1 MEKTL
6 ILLKPDCM
14 AGGHC
19 GEVINRFEKAGFKI
33 RACKMMRL
41 GDAVLKEHYA
51 HITSLPFF
59 PQIQAFMQSS
69 PVIGLV
75 LEGEQIIEKVRK
87 MLGPTDSTKA
97 PKGSIRGD
105 LGKTVMMN
113 VVHASDSAENA
124 LLEIQRFFSPAEL
137 FE

>member
-19 GEVINRFEKAGFKI
+19 GEVISRFEKAGFKI

-41 GDAVLKEHYA
+41 GDVVLKEHYA

-124 LLEIQRFFSPAEL
+124 LLEIRRFFSPAEL
-137 FE
+137 F